1 MDIRQFQELPIIGEV
16 LFGEPQ
22 GGRYAWAFVVITV
35 GFSMYLS
42 YQRGLKVGL
51 LAGLPLVMMAI
62 PQVLPEDRYLL
73 AVAIRLL
80 GVGSY
85 IVLWLGILL
94 FFPDA
99 PTFFAGEW

>member
-1 MDIRQFQELPIIGEV
+1 MDVRQFQDLPIIGEV

-22 GGRYAWAFVVITV
+22 GGRYAWAFVVFTV
-35 GFSMYLS
+35 GFTMYLS

-62 PQVLPEDRYLL
+62 PQVLPEDRYPL
-73 AVAIRLL
+73 AVGIRLL